1 MTSGS
6 LLSLGSTVISRD
18 LVDAVTA
25 GNTQII
31 FSVIF
36 TYIGVGIGQ
45 IFINVIRTHC
55 PNARIVILAPIQ
67 RAADRVSLWNYVKNE
82 LEAANHFACPAINM
96 FQDVGIMQEIEAV
109 EHKYLSDGL
118 HPNADGKKLMGAI
131 ISSKLLGIYNY

>member
-1 MTSGS
+1 MKKIKHIIKRIKEGRLKELFEQLAWMSIYVKRYWWLIAIYTFLMTSGS

-45 IFINVIRTHC
+45 IFINVIRT
-55 PNARIVILAPIQ
+55 RISLKIQ
-67 RAADRVSLWNYVKNE
+67 LKIQNE
-82 LEAANHFACPAINM
+82 IR
-96 FQDVGIMQEIEAV
+96 
-109 EHKYLSDGL
+109 
-118 HPNADGKKLMGAI
+118 
-131 ISSKLLGIYNY
+131 